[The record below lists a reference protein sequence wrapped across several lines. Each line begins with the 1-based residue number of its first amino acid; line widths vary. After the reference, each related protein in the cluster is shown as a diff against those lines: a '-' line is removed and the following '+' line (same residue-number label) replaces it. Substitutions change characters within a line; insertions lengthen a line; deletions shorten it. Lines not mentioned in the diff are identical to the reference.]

1 MKKLPLIGFAGKAG
15 VGKDTAGAYLDSV
28 HGFNRYAFA
37 SPIKRMLEA
46 LGFDEADYTDHA
58 TKEAVIPAFG
68 CSYRHLAQT
77 LGTEWGR
84 TIHPEFW
91 LQMAKLRYARVNRA
105 GESYGMA
112 ITDVRFE
119 NEADWIRSEGGVVVH
134 IAGRETTVEGAAAQH
149 ASEAGVKVD
158 YLRDY
163 FVRNTGDLAYLHVQ
177 LDTIVRQET
186 FNG

>member
-1 MKKLPLIGFAGKAG
+1 MNKLPLIGITGKAG
-15 VGKDTAGAYLDSV
+15 VGKDTAGAHLAQA
-28 HGFNRYAFA
+28 HGFDRYAFA
-37 SPIKRMLEA
+37 SPIKRMLGV
-46 LGFDEADYTDHA
+46 LGLCEEHFSDHA

-84 TIHPEFW
+84 SIHPHFW
-91 LQMAKLRYARVNRA
+91 LQMAKLRY
-105 GESYGMA
+105 YGLDRSGDA
-112 ITDVRFE
+112 YGLVITDVRFE
-119 NEADWIRSEGGVVVH
+119 NEAEWIREEGGRVVH
-134 IAGRETTVEGAAAQH
+134 ITGRETTVEGAAAEH
-149 ASEAGVKVD
+149 VSEAGIKVD

-163 FVRNTGDLAYLHVQ
+163 FVRNTGDLQHLYRQ